1 MLAVSLILI
10 LGVVGIIVTNFGYS
24 GGEPAFG
31 FQQIVHARIPW
42 LLLAAVW
49 TGGALGIVSLI
60 RKHRFWKYL
69 VVVPELAV
77 MGFVSFMFL
86 QASWLPAHEL
96 DIKIGDAFPSYALLD
111 QDENL
116 QRLQAS
122 TPRSSA
128 LYIFYR
134 GHW

>member
-10 LGVVGIIVTNFGYS
+10 FGVVGIVFANLGYS

-49 TGGALGIVSLI
+49 AGGALGIFSLI
-60 RKHRFWKYL
+60 RKHRFWKYI

-77 MGFVSFMFL
+77 VAFVSFMFL
-86 QASWLPAHEL
+86 QMSWLPAHEL
-96 DIKIGDAFPSYALLD
+96 DIKVGEAFPSYALLD

-116 QRLQAS
+116 QRVQAS
-122 TPRSSA
+122 TARSSA

-134 GHW
+134 GDW